1 MIVLYICTPK
11 IKKQSMKT
19 ITLTEQELDFL
30 RQQYLMEL
38 EEAENYVKS
47 IKSVLV
53 KLGNPKPKKVAEP
66 VEKQPKKRG
75 RKPKLIKEEVLAKP
89 IKKARKPRK
98 DKGKGRRKGVKLVK
112 PEVKSKVPVIPAATE
127 SKPPKKIVPKKK
139 AKKKR
144 NLKSKRVV
152 LAPLSKPLKVK
163 PVEEKPPS
171 PIPVSTETTPEKVE

>member
-1 MIVLYICTPK
+1 
-11 IKKQSMKT
+11 MKSIEFT
-19 ITLTEQELDFL
+19 DQELDFL
-30 RQQYLMEL
+30 RDQYLMEL

-98 DKGKGRRKGVKLVK
+98 DKGKGRRKGMKLVK
-112 PEVKSKVPVIPAATE
+112 PEVQSNTPVLKTDEKSK
-127 SKPPKKIVPKKK
+127 KKLAPKKK
-139 AKKKR
+139 TKKR
-144 NLKSKRVV
+144 RSYKSRGVF
-152 LAPLSKPLKVK
+152 LTPLSKPLKKK
-163 PVEEKPPS
+163 PVVETPPA
-171 PIPVSTETTPEKVE
+171 VETTPEKVEENLTS

>member
-1 MIVLYICTPK
+1 
-11 IKKQSMKT
+11 MKS
-19 ITLTEQELDFL
+19 IEFSDQELDFL
-30 RQQYLMEL
+30 RQQYLLEL

-98 DKGKGRRKGVKLVK
+98 DKGKGRRKGMKLVK
-112 PEVKSKVPVIPAATE
+112 PEVQSNTPVLKTDEKSK
-127 SKPPKKIVPKKK
+127 KKLAPKKK
-139 AKKKR
+139 TKKR
-144 NLKSKRVV
+144 RSYKSRGVF
-152 LAPLSKPLKVK
+152 LTPLSKPLKKK
-163 PVEEKPPS
+163 PVVETPPA
-171 PIPVSTETTPEKVE
+171 VETTPEKVEENLTS